1 MKFIEWANKWINV
14 YRINHLSEKTYGIY
28 LDIINNHFAPYM
40 GDIKLDNVDYEFV
53 ENYIINKKSTLS
65 NASINLHLS
74 ILKSIIKDAV
84 DNDVIS
90 KNKIAKIKMLKS
102 NQKKINSFSVK
113 EQYLIEDYCI
123 KSEKDYYTI
132 GIILTLYTGLRIGEL
147 VSLTWDDIDF
157 NNSVLNINK
166 TESRIRIDGKWNNV
180 VKEPKTIKS
189 NRIIPLGKEILSLL
203 KKLKKKKYG
212 KYVVTNNIGDKVL
225 IRTYQHFFKR
235 LQEEVGITNVLNFHS
250 LRHTF
255 ATRAIESGMDIKTLS
270 EILGHSNTAITLNIY
285 VHSMFETKKKAI
297 QNLSKMMALHN
308 V

>member
-180 VKEPKTIKS
+180 VKEPKTMKS
-189 NRIIPLGKEILSLL
+189 NRTIPLGKEILSLL

>member
-102 NQKKINSFSVK
+102 NQKKISSFSVK